1 MNKTT
6 IFSFILIA
14 LLNFIGFAQ
23 GSENFENA
31 NLPGSYSDGTFVG
44 DSGLT
49 FTYGHS
55 RNEGD
60 FPIEDEGLMLRRAS
74 DSYLEWTL
82 SNGVGNLSFEYR
94 KAFTGGAIRQLEVII
109 NDIQVATT
117 PEFGEGSGQQDDV
130 YTFSQAINQNGEVT
144 IRIKNVGATTGNTQS
159 VIDNISWTAMG
170 NAPTLTITSPADG
183 DELPPLTTPTIAF
196 NVGNFDLSTSATSA
210 DGDGYIQYKVDQN
223 AFEDYFSLDP
233 IVLNGLDAGLHE
245 VTLQLVDNNGD
256 ELSPE
261 VSKTVSFTITE
272 ITEVSSIGALR
283 AGDLG
288 AYYTLTE
295 EVILTYQQNFRRQK
309 YIQDATGAILIDDTG
324 QILTKD
330 YNQYDGITGISGK
343 LQEHNGLKQFVP
355 IIDADEATST
365 DNSITIVVLS
375 INDYMAD
382 PEVYESQVIA
392 FENVNFLDADG
403 TATFAT
409 GTNYDISDGVD
420 TAIMRTNFFDA
431 DYIGEVI
438 PQGTLPA
445 MVGIASHFNGEGQIF
460 PRDTDDLDGT
470 TLSVEDFE
478 TATKINIY
486 PNPATDHFYVNV
498 TNTSQIEVFSIIGK
512 KVIQTQVSNQNTPIS
527 IRNLKAGVYII
538 KITQGGNTTTKKL
551 IVR

>member
-6 IFSFILIA
+6 FLSFILIA
-14 LLNFIGFAQ
+14 FLSFTGFAQ
-23 GSENFENA
+23 GHETFDNVDDSTGN
-31 NLPGSYSDGTFVG
+31 SYVDGTFQGQDGSTWTHVQTRSDAEITG
-44 DSGLT
+44 QAIMLG
-49 FTYGHS
+49 
-55 RNEGD
+55 RNRT
-60 FPIEDEGLMLRRAS
+60 P
-74 DSYLEWTL
+74 DSYLE
-82 SNGVGNLSFEYR
+82 SGVIANGIGNLKFSYKQEFS
-94 KAFTGGAIRQLEVII
+94 
-109 NDIQVATT
+109 NDVNMDVYVNGSLVYTATT
-117 PEFGEGSGQQDDV
+117 SGQQGDVLTTPDIAVNISGDVVIKFDNANGAQVTIDDV
-130 YTFSQAINQNGEVT
+130 I
-144 IRIKNVGATTGNTQS
+144 
-159 VIDNISWTAMG
+159 WTAMG
-170 NAPTLTITSPADG
+170 NAPTLTITSPTDG
-183 DELPPLTTPTIAF
+183 AELSPLDTPTIEF
-196 NVGNFDLSTSATSA
+196 NVGNFDLSTSATAA
-210 DGDGYIQYKVDQN
+210 DGDGYIQYQVDQE
-223 AFEDYFSLDP
+223 AFEDYFSTDP
-233 IVLNGLDAGLHE
+233 IILTGLDAGLHE

-256 ELSPE
+256 VLDPE
-261 VSKTVSFTITE
+261 VSSTISFTVNE
-272 ITEVSSIGALR
+272 ITEVNNIGALR
-283 AGDLG
+283 TSDLG
-288 AYYTLTE
+288 EYYTLTE
-295 EVILTYQQNFRRQK
+295 EVILTYQQNFRGQK
-309 YIQDATGAILIDDTG
+309 YIQDDTGAILIDDNNG
-324 QILTKD
+324 VLTKEYD
-330 YNQYDGITGISGK
+330 QYDGITGISGK

-478 TATKINIY
+478 TDTKINIY

-498 TNTSQIEVFSIIGK
+498 TNSSQIEVFSIIGK

-538 KITQGGNTTTKKL
+538 KITQDGNTTTKKL

>member
-6 IFSFILIA
+6 FLSFILIA
-14 LLNFIGFAQ
+14 FLSFTGFAQ
-23 GSENFENA
+23 GHETFDNVDDSTGN
-31 NLPGSYSDGTFVG
+31 SYDDGTFQGQDGSTWTHVQTRSDAEITG
-44 DSGLT
+44 QAIMLG
-49 FTYGHS
+49 
-55 RNEGD
+55 RNRT
-60 FPIEDEGLMLRRAS
+60 P
-74 DSYLEWTL
+74 DSYLE
-82 SNGVGNLSFEYR
+82 SGVIANGIGNLKFSYKQEFS
-94 KAFTGGAIRQLEVII
+94 
-109 NDIQVATT
+109 NDVNMDVYVNGSLVYTATT
-117 PEFGEGSGQQDDV
+117 SGQQGDVLTTPDIAVNISGDVVIKFDNANGAQVTIDDV
-130 YTFSQAINQNGEVT
+130 I
-144 IRIKNVGATTGNTQS
+144 
-159 VIDNISWTAMG
+159 WTAMG
-170 NAPTLTITSPADG
+170 NAPTLTITSPTDG
-183 DELPPLTTPTIAF
+183 AELSPLDTPTIEF
-196 NVGNFDLSTSATSA
+196 NVGNFDLSTSATAA
-210 DGDGYIQYKVDQN
+210 DGDGYIQYQVDQE
-223 AFEDYFSLDP
+223 AFEDYFSTDP
-233 IVLNGLDAGLHE
+233 IILTGLDAGLHE

-256 ELSPE
+256 VLDPE
-261 VSKTVSFTITE
+261 VSSTISFTVNE
-272 ITEVSSIGALR
+272 ITEVNNIGALR
-283 AGDLG
+283 TSDLG
-288 AYYTLTE
+288 EYYTLTE
-295 EVILTYQQNFRRQK
+295 EVILTYQQNFRGQK
-309 YIQDATGAILIDDTG
+309 YIQDDTGAILIDDNNG
-324 QILTKD
+324 VLTKEYD
-330 YNQYDGITGISGK
+330 QYDGITGISGK

-478 TATKINIY
+478 TDTKINIY

-498 TNTSQIEVFSIIGK
+498 TNSSQIEVFSIIGK

-538 KITQGGNTTTKKL
+538 KITQDGNTTTKKL